1 MDNLQLAQ
9 EVIRGVGGVKNVT
22 GSGYY
27 VGGIYFTLKD
37 NTQVA
42 KDMLEQNPHISD
54 VLESTDQCRLAI
66 ASQQVVAV
74 YQHITSLIAAEHAA
88 ETENVK
94 NSDNS
99 LMASVFEVV
108 SGSFTPL
115 LGALAGSGMIKAL
128 LSVSLMLQ
136 WLEADSS
143 TYLILCAASNAVF
156 YFLPVLLGISAAIK
170 MGANAYVGGAI
181 GAALLEPSFTALIG
195 QANTTFMGVAIEAV
209 SYAATVFPIFL
220 AIVMLAWLEKC
231 LTRYCPDN
239 VQFFLIP
246 MLCLLI
252 VVPLTVAVFGPFGM
266 YIGNLIAA
274 GINLMMSLSSVFTGA
289 LIGGTMMF
297 LVVFG
302 LHWAVIPVAIANLA
316 TGWDPIMAMWI
327 PSSFAQMGVA
337 VAIYLRTKDSN
348 LRLLAGPAAATGL
361 LAGVTEPIIY
371 GLIMRYRRTIPYV
384 VIAGAIGGAING
396 FFQVKLN
403 AFVFHNIFS
412 IAAFNPMLYAA
423 IGIASGFILALLMT
437 LFFGFNSKKD
447 LQEQNESPVVS
458 AMA

>member
-1 MDNLQLAQ
+1 MDNSQLAQ
-9 EVIRGVGGVKNVT
+9 EIIRAIGGTKNVSGYLFEEDRLCFTLNDKSLVSKEELEAIEAVLDVPENGDQSQLVIRGQ
-22 GSGYY
+22 
-27 VGGIYFTLKD
+27 F
-37 NTQVA
+37 NTV
-42 KDMLEQNPHISD
+42 
-54 VLESTDQCRLAI
+54 DQ
-66 ASQQVVAV
+66 Q
-74 YQHITSLIAAEHAA
+74 ITNLLSANN
-88 ETENVK
+88 ETEAFLLNTTEK
-94 NSDNS
+94 P
-99 LMASVFEVV
+99 LMTTVFEVV

-128 LSVSLMLQ
+128 LSIMLMLQ
-136 WLEADSS
+136 WLEASSS
-143 TYLILCAASNAVF
+143 TYLILSAASNAVF
-156 YFLPVLLGISAAIK
+156 YFLPILLGISAAIK
-170 MGANAYVGGAI
+170 MGANAYLGGAI
-181 GAALLEPSFTALIG
+181 GAALLEPNFTGLIG
-195 QANTTFMGVAIEAV
+195 QANSSFMGVAIEAM

-220 AIVMLAWLEKC
+220 AVLMLAWLEKR
-231 LTRYCPDN
+231 LTRYCPSN
-239 VQFFLIP
+239 VQFFLVP

-252 VVPLTVAVFGPFGM
+252 VVPLTVAAFGPFGV

-274 GINLMMSLSSVFTGA
+274 GINLLLSLSSVLTGA

-302 LHWAVIPVAIANLA
+302 LHWAVIPVVIANLA

-337 VAIYLRTKDSN
+337 VAIYLRTKDAN

-371 GLIMRYRRTIPYV
+371 GLIMRYRRTIPFV

-412 IAAFNPMLYAA
+412 IAAFNPMLHAA
-423 IGIASGFILALLMT
+423 MGIASGFILAFLMT
-437 LFFGFNSKKD
+437 LFFGFESKKD
-447 LQEQNESPVVS
+447 QQEQNESPAVS